1 MHQIALRYT
10 TNFIFSFFLMLR
22 EDCYMDRK
30 GLYFEKHFYI
40 QIKFFVFR
48 ENVNKQRLFIAILK
62 KIREFKFQT
71 T

>member
-10 TNFIFSFFLMLR
+10 TNFIFSFFFNVQRRLLYEQKR
-22 EDCYMDRK
+22 IIFQKTLLYSDRI
-30 GLYFEKHFYI
+30 FI
-40 QIKFFVFR
+40 FR

-62 KIREFKFQT
+62 KNREFKFQT

>member
-22 EDCYMDRK
+22 EDCFMDRK

-40 QIKFFVFR
+40 QIKFLYSEKMLINR
-48 ENVNKQRLFIAILK
+48 DYL
-62 KIREFKFQT
+62 
-71 T
+71 

>member
-40 QIKFFVFR
+40 QIKFLYSEKMLINR
-48 ENVNKQRLFIAILK
+48 DYLQLY
-62 KIREFKFQT
+62 
-71 T
+71 